1 MRDSYGRNI
10 DYLRISVTDRCNMRC
25 VYCMP
30 EEGIEKLP
38 HGDVLTYDE
47 IVRTAGIAAKIGIKK
62 IKITGGEPL
71 VRKGVT
77 GLIRELKALDG
88 IEQVTLTTN
97 GTMLR
102 QYLDEL
108 CEAGVDGINI
118 SIDSLDREGYARLA
132 RRDMLPEAL
141 EGLSAALERGLNVKI
156 NCVPIASDEELTAL
170 AGLARERDLQVRFIE
185 IMPLGEG
192 KRFGLRTEDELI
204 SMLSKTYGEPAE
216 ASFVSGNGPARYISF
231 EGFRGNVGFISAI
244 SHKFCSSCNR
254 LRLTADGHIKTCL
267 QFENGCFLREILRDG
282 TDDETIMKTIEKAV
296 YEKPRCHEFLLER
309 DDADARLMSQIGG

>member
-1 MRDSYGRNI
+1 MPGFKINTDFVPVPKDYIEHIMPTANAAYVKVYLYAMLLAAEGRHMKNSEI
-10 DYLRISVTDRCNMRC
+10 AK
-25 VYCMP
+25 
-30 EEGIEKLP
+30 KL
-38 HGDVLTYDE
+38 
-47 IVRTAGIAAKIGIKK
+47 
-62 IKITGGEPL
+62 
-71 VRKGVT
+71 
-77 GLIRELKALDG
+77 GLIESD
-88 IEQVTLTTN
+88 V
-97 GTMLR
+97 
-102 QYLDEL
+102 
-108 CEAGVDGINI
+108 V
-118 SIDSLDREGYARLA
+118 
-132 RRDMLPEAL
+132 
-141 EGLSAALERGLNVKI
+141 AALSYWNGQGVMSGTGDTIIIKRS
-156 NCVPIASDEELTAL
+156 SDEELTAL